1 MAMNKNKLFL
11 LLSFFGIV
19 TSINAQTK
27 YWVRLNNKNGGNPYT
42 LSNPSAFLTPAAIQR
57 RTTYNV
63 PYHITDL
70 PVTPSYV
77 SQISAVPSVTVL
89 YVSKWLNGV
98 VVSITNTASAMPIIN
113 SFTFVASTGVVN
125 KYKLD
130 MPVIEQPVFM
140 PEQEM
145 RANPTTTFNYGGS
158 YWQNKQLNVDC
169 IHSQGFR
176 GQGMVIAVLD
186 AGFLNANINPVFDSL
201 FNRGGVLGTR
211 DFVSGGTN
219 VYDDDAHGEMVLSCM
234 AAIKPG
240 VIMGSAP
247 RANYWL
253 LRTEDAPTEK
263 LIEEYNWIRG
273 AEFADSV
280 GAQVLTTS
288 LGYTQFDNPAQN
300 HTFADLDGKTAPMSI
315 AANLA
320 ARKGLLVLNAAGN
333 GNGSSWPKVGIPADA
348 DSICTVGAI
357 DSLSNV
363 TGFSSIGPT
372 ADGRIKPDL
381 VARGGNSWVSAANSS
396 AACFQA
402 NGTSFATPILA
413 GAMTCFWQA
422 HPYLNSFKVLDTLKK
437 TASNFAIP
445 NNSRGWGTPNM
456 CAVPITTVFKNH
468 TLNSSVFNF
477 TVSPNPFNSIVQI
490 NLTPIYY
497 TSINIQIYNTL
508 GAIIKTIN
516 PPASMLNYE
525 YDFSDITSGVYF
537 IKISTSQGTII
548 KKVIRQ

>member
-11 LLSFFGIV
+11 VLCFFGLL
-19 TSINAQTK
+19 TSFKAQTK
-27 YWVRLNNKNGGNPYT
+27 YWVKLNNKNGTPYT
-42 LSNPSAFLTPAAIQR
+42 ISNPSAFLTPAAVQR
-57 RTTYNV
+57 RITYNI
-63 PYHITDL
+63 PIHSTDL

-77 SQISAVPSVTVL
+77 SQIDAVPSVTVV

-98 VVSITNTASAMPIIN
+98 VVAITNTTAITAIN
-113 SFTFVASTGVVN
+113 AFTFVATTGVVN

-130 MPVIEQPVFM
+130 MPVVEEPAFIGLQD
-140 PEQEM
+140 M
-145 RANPTTTFNYGGS
+145 RASSSTTFNYGGS
-158 YWQNKQLNVDC
+158 YWQTKQLNLDC
-169 IHSQGFR
+169 LHGQGYR
-176 GQGMVIAVLD
+176 GQGMTIAVLD
-186 AGFLNANINPVFDSL
+186 AGFLNANVNPVFDSL

-234 AAIKPG
+234 AAIKPN

-263 LIEEYNWIRG
+263 LVEEYNWIRG

-288 LGYTQFDNPAQN
+288 LGYTQFDNPTQN
-300 HTFADLDGKTAPMSI
+300 HVFADLDGKTAPMSI

-333 GNGSSWPKVGIPADA
+333 GNGSSWPKISIPADA
-348 DSICTVGAI
+348 DSICTVGSI

-363 TGFSSIGPT
+363 SGFSSLGPT

-381 VARGGNSWVSAANSS
+381 TARGGNAWVSAANNTGN
-396 AACFQA
+396 CFQGS
-402 NGTSFATPILA
+402 GTSFATPILA

-422 HPYLNSFKVLDTLKK
+422 HANFNNHKVLDTLKK
-437 TASNFAIP
+437 TASNFATP

-456 CAVPITTVFKNH
+456 CAVPITTVLKNGSA
-468 TLNSSVFNF
+468 NKESFNF
-477 TVSPNPFNSIVQI
+477 IVSPNPFNSLISIKLDQSIPSSVQVQ
-490 NLTPIYY
+490 LFDV
-497 TSINIQIYNTL
+497 L
-508 GAIIKTIN
+508 GKVVSSSNETNPRSTI
-516 PPASMLNYE
+516 SYDLSDLNA
-525 YDFSDITSGVYF
+525 GVYF
-537 IKISTSQGTII
+537 IKLSTLTSGSQL
-548 KKVIRQ
+548 KKIVKQ

>member
-11 LLSFFGIV
+11 VLALFGIL
-19 TSINAQTK
+19 SSMNSQTK
-27 YWVRLNNKNGGNPYT
+27 HWVKFSNKNGTPYT

-57 RTTYNV
+57 RTTYAV
-63 PYHITDL
+63 PYHFTDL
-70 PVTPSYV
+70 PVTPAYIN
-77 SQISAVPSVTVL
+77 QIEAVPNVTVL
-89 YVSKWLNGV
+89 YASKWLNGV
-98 VVSITNTASAMPIIN
+98 VVSISSGSATALATIS
-113 SFTFVASTGVVN
+113 SFTYVSSTSLVN

-130 MPVIEQPVFM
+130 MPVIEQPAFVG
-140 PEQEM
+140 QENL
-145 RANPTTTFNYGGS
+145 RASSSATFNYGGS
-158 YWQNKQLNVDC
+158 YWQTKQLNADC

-176 GQGMVIAVLD
+176 GQNMVIAVLD

-219 VYDDDAHGEMVLSCM
+219 VYDDDSHGEMVLSCL

-263 LIEEYNWIRG
+263 LVEEYNWIRG

-288 LGYTQFDNPAQN
+288 LGYTEFDNPAQN
-300 HTFADLDGKTAPMSI
+300 HTFADLNGKTAPMSI

-320 ARKGLLVLNAAGN
+320 ARKGLLVLNSAGN
-333 GNGSSWPKVGIPADA
+333 GNGGPWPKIGIPADA

-381 VARGGNSWVSAANSS
+381 VARGGNAWVSAANSS
-396 AACFQA
+396 GACFQA
-402 NGTSFATPILA
+402 NGTSFSCPILA

-422 HPYLNSFKVLDTLKK
+422 HPNFNAYKVLDTLRK
-437 TASNFAIP
+437 TASNFASP

-456 CAVPITTVFKNH
+456 CAVAITTVFKNNS
-468 TLNSSVFNF
+468 LNATNF
-477 TVSPNPFNSIVQI
+477 IVSPNPFNSLISIKVDQI
-490 NLTPIYY
+490 ITGAV
-497 TSINIQIYNTL
+497 SIEVYNVL
-508 GAIIKTIN
+508 GAVVKTYKETDLVGTH
-516 PPASMLNYE
+516 S
-525 YDFSDITSGVYF
+525 YDLSDMSNGVYF
-537 IKISTSQGTII
+537 MKISTANSASQL
-548 KKVIRQ
+548 KKIVKQ

>member
-11 LLSFFGIV
+11 IVCLFEMISSFQ
-19 TSINAQTK
+19 AQTK
-27 YWVRLNNKNGGNPYT
+27 HWVKFANKNGTPYT
-42 LSNPSAFLTPAAIQR
+42 IGNPSAFLTPAAIAR
-57 RTTYNV
+57 RNTYAV
-63 PYHITDL
+63 PIHFTDL

-77 SQISAVPSVTVL
+77 TQVDAVANVSIL
-89 YVSKWLNGV
+89 YVSKWLNGAV
-98 VVSITNTASAMPIIN
+98 ISISSNSATALAAIS
-113 SFTFVASTGVVN
+113 SLTFVTSTSLVN

-130 MPVIEQPVFM
+130 IPKIEEPAFIPNQD
-140 PEQEM
+140 M
-145 RANPTTTFNYGGS
+145 RTASSATFNYGGS
-158 YWQNKQLNVDC
+158 NWQTQQLNLAC
-169 IHSQGFR
+169 LHSQGFR

-186 AGFLNANINPVFDSL
+186 AGFKDANTNPVYDSL

-219 VYDDDAHGEMVLSCM
+219 VYDDDTHGEMVLSCM

-253 LRTEDAPTEK
+253 LRTEDANSEK

-280 GAQVLTTS
+280 GANVLTTS
-288 LGYTQFDNPAQN
+288 LGYTEFDNTSQN
-300 HTFADLDGKTAPMSI
+300 HTFATLDGKTAPMSI

-320 ARKGLLVLNAAGN
+320 ARKGLLVLNSAGN
-333 GNGSSWPKVGIPADA
+333 GNGSSWPKIGIPADA

-363 TGFSSIGPT
+363 TGFSSLGPT

-381 VARGGNSWVSAANSS
+381 VARGGNAWVSGTTGS
-396 AACFQA
+396 CFQA
-402 NGTSFATPILA
+402 NGTSFSCPILA

-422 HPYLNSFKVLDTLKK
+422 HPNFNAYKVIDTLRK
-437 TASNFAIP
+437 TASNFATP

-456 CAVPITTVFKNH
+456 CAVAITTVAKNH
-468 TLNSSVFNF
+468 LSNAVNF
-477 TVSPNPFNSIVQI
+477 VVSPNPFNSIVQI
-490 NLTPIYY
+490 SLSPLFY
-497 TSINIQIYNTL
+497 TSINIQVFNAL
-508 GAIIKTIN
+508 GSVVKTIT
-516 PPASMLNYE
+516 PPTTSFNFE
-525 YDFSDITSGVYF
+525 YDFSDLTNGVYF
-537 IKISTSQGTII
+537 IKVSTSQGTAI
-548 KKVIRQ
+548 KKVIKQ

>member
-11 LLSFFGIV
+11 VLALFGIL
-19 TSINAQTK
+19 SSMNSQTK
-27 YWVRLNNKNGGNPYT
+27 HWVKFSNKNGTPYT

-57 RTTYNV
+57 RTTYAV
-63 PYHITDL
+63 PYHFTDL
-70 PVTPSYV
+70 PVTPAYINQV
-77 SQISAVPSVTVL
+77 EAVPNVTVL
-89 YVSKWLNGV
+89 YASKWLNGV
-98 VVSITNTASAMPIIN
+98 VVSISSGSATALATIS
-113 SFTFVASTGVVN
+113 SFTYVSSTSLVN

-130 MPVIEQPVFM
+130 MPVIEQPAFVG
-140 PEQEM
+140 EENL
-145 RANPTTTFNYGGS
+145 RASSSATFNYGGS
-158 YWQNKQLNVDC
+158 YWQTKQLNADC

-176 GQGMVIAVLD
+176 GQNMVIAVLD

-219 VYDDDAHGEMVLSCM
+219 VYDDDSHGEMVLSCL

-263 LIEEYNWIRG
+263 LVEEYNWIRG

-288 LGYTQFDNPAQN
+288 LGYTEFDNPAQN
-300 HTFADLDGKTAPMSI
+300 HTFADLNGKTAPMSI

-320 ARKGLLVLNAAGN
+320 ARKGLLVLNSAGN
-333 GNGSSWPKVGIPADA
+333 GNGGPWPKIGIPADA

-381 VARGGNSWVSAANSS
+381 VARGGNAWVSAAN
-396 AACFQA
+396 ATGACFQA
-402 NGTSFATPILA
+402 NGTSFSCPILA

-422 HPYLNSFKVLDTLKK
+422 HPNFNAYKVLDTLRK
-437 TASNFAIP
+437 TASNFASP

-456 CAVPITTVFKNH
+456 CAVAITTVFKNNS
-468 TLNSSVFNF
+468 LNATNF
-477 TVSPNPFNSIVQI
+477 IVSPNPFNSLI
-490 NLTPIYY
+490 
-497 TSINIQIYNTL
+497 SIKVDQLIQGAVTIEVYNVL
-508 GAIIKTIN
+508 GAVVKTYKETDLVGTH
-516 PPASMLNYE
+516 S
-525 YDFSDITSGVYF
+525 YDLSDMSNGVYF
-537 IKISTSQGTII
+537 MKISTANSASQL
-548 KKVIRQ
+548 KKIVKQ

>member
-1 MAMNKNKLFL
+1 MNKNKLFL